1 MSEWKAALVTSL
13 QQVNKKLEEI
23 STFIQEEFIKAGAGK
38 IERTNKWRSS
48 NMLYRIKIPKRER
61 KSRWTIRPS
70 LFWHTS
76 LRCTIT
82 LNLRSDST
90 RSKSGALAVHLLS
103 QHKH

>member
-48 NMLYRIKIPKRER
+48 NMLYRIKIPKRDFEHAV
-61 KSRWTIRPS
+61 S
-70 LFWHTS
+70 HQ
-76 LRCTIT
+76 
-82 LNLRSDST
+82 DSQKRT
-90 RSKSGALAVHLLS
+90 KE
-103 QHKH
+103 